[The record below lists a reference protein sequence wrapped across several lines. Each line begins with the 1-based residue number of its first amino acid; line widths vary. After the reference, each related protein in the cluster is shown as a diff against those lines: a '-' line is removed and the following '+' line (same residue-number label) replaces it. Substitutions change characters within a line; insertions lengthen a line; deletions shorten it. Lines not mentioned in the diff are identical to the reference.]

1 LTRTLFL
8 HVGPAKTGTSAV
20 QHILRGHDNSVVIYP
35 KVGLWADGSHHNL
48 ILNYFGQFTRPE
60 VEREDPAFL
69 LARIGNEA
77 RRSRNDIVISS
88 EILAGRQ
95 DVAAFCA
102 ALEGEIG
109 EPLRVE
115 LVVVVRE
122 HFERAASLY
131 NQRVKD
137 AVTAEKR
144 DPDHFLG
151 TQAQSICYANLLKR
165 FQNMPFDIC
174 VLNYHPAKDCV
185 ARVLEQFGFPRGQII
200 NQPPRNVSLSR
211 KALVASLAANRV
223 SVTQKERSSFVAAL
237 RRIPGF
243 YAPSGFI
250 FGKEAAFQAERK
262 FGKDRNYLL
271 RRFEVE
277 LPLAEFSESSV
288 PFTIDETEFRQISE
302 VSAKFGSYGQR
313 ILDAVRPYV
322 RG

>member
-1 LTRTLFL
+1 MTRTLFL

-20 QHILRGHDNSVVIYP
+20 QHILQRHDNGIVIYP

-48 ILNYFGQFTRPE
+48 ILNYFGQYTRPE
-60 VEREDPAFL
+60 VVREDAAGL
-69 LARIGNEA
+69 LARIGEEA
-77 RRSRNDIVISS
+77 RRSNRNIVISS

-95 DVAAFCA
+95 DLSAFCA

-109 EPLRVE
+109 ESLRVE

-144 DPDHFLG
+144 DPDHFLVAH
-151 TQAQSICYANLLKR
+151 AQGMCYSNFLKR
-165 FQNMPFDIC
+165 FQNTPFDIC
-174 VLNYHPAKDCV
+174 VLNYHPAEDCV
-185 ARVLEQFGFPRGQII
+185 ARVLARFGFPQGQTV
-200 NQPPRNVSLSR
+200 NQAPRNVSLSR

-223 SVTQKERSSFVAAL
+223 SVTEKERSRFVAAL
-237 RRIPGF
+237 RRNPGF

-250 FGKEAAFQAERK
+250 FGTEAAFQAERK
-262 FGKDRNYLL
+262 FRKDRNFLL

-277 LPLAEFSESSV
+277 LPLAEFSESSM
-288 PFTIDETEFRQISE
+288 PFTIDQTEFSQISE
-302 VSAKFGSYGQR
+302 VSAKFGSYGQK
-313 ILDAVRPYV
+313 ILDTVRPYV

>member
-1 LTRTLFL
+1 
-8 HVGPAKTGTSAV
+8 
-20 QHILRGHDNSVVIYP
+20 
-35 KVGLWADGSHHNL
+35 
-48 ILNYFGQFTRPE
+48 
-60 VEREDPAFL
+60 
-69 LARIGNEA
+69 
-77 RRSRNDIVISS
+77 
-88 EILAGRQ
+88 
-95 DVAAFCA
+95 
-102 ALEGEIG
+102 
-109 EPLRVE
+109 
-115 LVVVVRE
+115 VVRE

-144 DPDHFLG
+144 DPDHFLVA
-151 TQAQSICYANLLKR
+151 QAQGMCYANFLKR
-165 FQNMPFDIC
+165 FQNTPFDIC
-174 VLNYHPAKDCV
+174 VLNYHPVEDCV
-185 ARVLEQFGFPRGQII
+185 ARVLARFGFPQGQTT

-223 SVTQKERSSFVAAL
+223 SVTPKERSSFVAAL

-250 FGKEAAFQAERK
+250 FGTEAAFQAERK
-262 FGKDRNYLL
+262 FRKDRNFLL

-277 LPLAEFSESSV
+277 LPLAGFSKSSM
-288 PFTIDETEFRQISE
+288 PFAIDEKEFKQISE